1 MPPIDWDSAFS
12 LTVSPLELALRGSL
26 VYWFIFLAFRIVLRR
41 EVGSIAIADVLVL
54 VLIADAA
61 QNAMASEYKSVPE
74 GLVLISTIIF
84 WNYMVDWAA
93 FRFPPFRRLVEP
105 RPLMLVRDG
114 EILRRNLRKEF
125 VTEEE
130 LGAKLRE
137 NGVEDVGEVRACYM
151 ESDGTVTV
159 IKRRPEDTAHPK
171 RRLPAAGR

>member
-61 QNAMASEYKSVPE
+61 QNAMSSEYKSVPE

-84 WNYMVDWAA
+84 WNYAVDWAA
-93 FRFPPFRRLVEP
+93 FRFPAVRRLVEP

-114 EILRRNLRKEF
+114 EILRRNLRREF

-130 LGAKLRE
+130 LAAKLRE
-137 NGVEDVGEVRACYM
+137 NGVEDPGEVRACYL

-159 IKRRPEDTAHPK
+159 IKRRPEDAPRAK
-171 RRLPAAGR
+171 RRSPAAGG